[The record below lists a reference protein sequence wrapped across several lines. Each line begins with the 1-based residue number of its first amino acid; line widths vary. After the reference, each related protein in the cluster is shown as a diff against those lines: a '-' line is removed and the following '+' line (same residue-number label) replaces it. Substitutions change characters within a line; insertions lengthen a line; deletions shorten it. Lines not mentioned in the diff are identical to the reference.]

1 MQDSPKDICE
11 YNTTILGIFFATR
24 SIFYHTY
31 RAKGHIFELHFYNAL
46 KEDTNTLVVHIYR
59 LQNVGHPYYDL
70 YHEARLYCTS

>member
-59 LQNVGHPYYDL
+59 LQNDAYNVGHPYYDL
-70 YHEARLYCTS
+70 YL